1 MVRQLELELEKVFR
15 RHHDASGWTFTASG
29 FQWLMGIREKLSK
42 HQGRGAQHWSVLDD
56 TIAQP
61 MLFIIGFIIELK
73 GPARNESKLLL
84 NEVFELYQELAYL
97 SGLQDPDVV
106 IEMRPILEIRRDTI
120 MYRLERLDPAITQH
134 WAWQGFVEDTG
145 YESIA
150 LRRSEKIS
158 AVS

>member
-1 MVRQLELELEKVFR
+1 MVDGYQR
-15 RHHDASGWTFTASG
+15 
-29 FQWLMGIREKLSK
+29 KLSK
-42 HQGRGAQHWSVLDD
+42 HQGRGAEHWSVLDD

>member
-1 MVRQLELELEKVFR
+1 MVRQLGARIGKGLSK
-15 RHHDASGWTFTASG
+15 HHDASGWTFTASG
-29 FQWLMGIREKLSK
+29 FQWLMGIREKLRK
-42 HQGRGAQHWSVLDD
+42 HQGRGAQQWSALDD

-61 MLFIIGFIIELK
+61 MLFILGFIIELK

-106 IEMRPILEIRRDTI
+106 VEMRPILEIRRDTI
-120 MYRLERLDPAITQH
+120 MYRLERLDPSITQH

-145 YESIA
+145 YEPIS
-150 LRRSEKIS
+150 LRQREKIS

>member
-1 MVRQLELELEKVFR
+1 
-15 RHHDASGWTFTASG
+15 
-29 FQWLMGIREKLSK
+29 
-42 HQGRGAQHWSVLDD
+42 
-56 TIAQP
+56 

-84 NEVFELYQELAYL
+84 DEVFKLYQELAYL

-106 IEMRPILEIRRDTI
+106 LEMRPILEIRRDTI

-145 YESIA
+145 YEPIA
-150 LRRSEKIS
+150 LRRTEKIS

>member
-29 FQWLMGIREKLSK
+29 YQWLMGVREKLRK
-42 HQGRGAQHWSVLDD
+42 HQGRSAQQWRVLDD

-84 NEVFELYQELAYL
+84 DEIFELYQELAYL
-97 SGLQDPDVV
+97 SGLEDPDVV
-106 IEMRPILEIRRDTI
+106 LEMRPILEIKRDTI
-120 MYRLERLDPAITQH
+120 MYRLERLDPTITQH
-134 WAWQGFVEDTG
+134 WAWQGFVDDTG
-145 YESIA
+145 YEPIA
-150 LRRSEKIS
+150 MRNAAKVS
-158 AVS
+158 ALT